1 MRRLITICLL
11 ALSAVALV
19 VAVPGVALAK
29 KSGPTPVISKVSP
42 MRVSVGKLLTIRGSH
57 FRPTKKGNTIIFR
70 SGQGRSAFA
79 KPTRASRTKLVVR
92 VPAAVAR
99 LLTVKNSHQ
108 RPTRLKLRVLAGKF
122 SAYTSRRLSPVV
134 TGVGA
139 GDGGGGSGACGTGS
153 DWDGDLLSNSLEI
166 AIGTDPCLRDTDKDG
181 IEDGFEYQSALD
193 LNHYPVNPPLPYPG
207 KRPYPNALDPSD
219 ATTDYD
225 GDSLTLGEESAAWT
239 DFSSD
244 GHARSGRP
252 TSLANLSYSD
262 GLQRSQTVAAPVD
275 VLSNWVQTL
284 DSDTSFLADD
294 ERDVDGDGISNYDEQ
309 HGRFTEV
316 WWPST
321 HDGTNEPVESKYPA
335 INFLDVADLSNGLAL
350 TNPDM
355 DGDGVL
361 DGNDDQDHDGYP
373 NWFEA
378 SRPADWATTYTSTTF
393 PYPVTLGR
401 TNPLARVNPFNPCKP
416 VYSDA
421 CHVSAPLGYY
431 EPGEDW
437 ANNVTSDTAPPMGT
451 QPGTHA

>member
-1 MRRLITICLL
+1 MAMRRLITICLL

-19 VAVPGVALAK
+19 AAVPGLALAK
-29 KSGPTPVISKVSP
+29 KSGPTPLITKVSP
-42 MRVSVGKLLTIRGSH
+42 MRISVGKLLTIRGRH

-70 SGQGRSAFA
+70 SGKGRSAFA

-99 LLTVKNSHQ
+99 LLTVKNSKQ

-139 GDGGGGSGACGTGS
+139 GDGGGGATGACDTGT
-153 DWDGDLLSNSLEI
+153 DYDGDLLSNSLEL

-181 IEDGFEYQSALD
+181 IEDGYEYQSALD

-207 KRPYPNALDPSD
+207 KRPYPNALDPGD

-225 GDSLTLGEESAAWT
+225 GDGLKLNEEFAAWL

-252 TSLANLSYSD
+252 GSLSNLSYSD
-262 GLQRSQTVAAPVD
+262 GLQRSQSVGAPAD
-275 VLSNWVQTL
+275 LLSNWVQDMDGDGL
-284 DSDTSFLADD
+284 LSDD
-294 ERDVDGDGISNYDEQ
+294 ERDVDGDGLGNWDEQ

-316 WWPST
+316 WWPAE
-321 HDGTNEPVESKYPA
+321 HDGQNEPLESKYPS
-335 INFLDVADLSNGLAL
+335 INFLDVADLSSGLAL
-350 TNPDM
+350 TVADM

-361 DGNDDQDHDGYP
+361 DGNDDQDHDGLSNKFELNRP
-373 NWFEA
+373 SNWLA
-378 SRPADWATTYTSTTF
+378 VYATTDQWSY
-393 PYPVTLGR
+393 
-401 TNPLARVNPFNPCKP
+401 VNPFNPCKP
-416 VYSDA
+416 FNSSRCHTHPPFGYYASDGVPPIGPNPPA
-421 CHVSAPLGYY
+421 GYPGSAPAI
-431 EPGEDW
+431 P
-437 ANNVTSDTAPPMGT
+437 
-451 QPGTHA
+451 

>member
-42 MRVSVGKLLTIRGSH
+42 MRISVGKLLTIRGSH

-70 SGQGRSAFA
+70 SGKGRSAFA

-181 IEDGFEYQSALD
+181 IEDGYEYESALD

-225 GDSLTLGEESAAWT
+225 GDGLKLNEEFAAWL

-244 GHARSGRP
+244 GQARSGRP
-252 TSLANLSYSD
+252 GSLSNLSYSD
-262 GLQRSQTVAAPVD
+262 GLQRSQSVAAPAD
-275 VLSNWVQTL
+275 VLANWVQDMDGDGL
-284 DSDTSFLADD
+284 LSDD
-294 ERDVDGDGISNYDEQ
+294 ERDVDGDGLSNWDEQ

-316 WWPST
+316 WWPAE
-321 HDGTNEPVESKYPA
+321 HDGQNEPLESKYPGM
-335 INFLDVADLSNGLAL
+335 NFLDVADLSSGLAL
-350 TNPDM
+350 TVADM

-361 DGNDDQDHDGYP
+361 DGNDDQDHDGLSNKFELNRP
-373 NWFEA
+373 SNWL
-378 SRPADWATTYTSTTF
+378 SVYATTDPWSY
-393 PYPVTLGR
+393 
-401 TNPLARVNPFNPCKP
+401 VNPFNPCKP
-416 VYSDA
+416 FNSSRCHTHPPFGYYASDGVPPIGPA
-421 CHVSAPLGYY
+421 PPAGYPGSAPAI
-431 EPGEDW
+431 P
-437 ANNVTSDTAPPMGT
+437 
-451 QPGTHA
+451 

>member
-1 MRRLITICLL
+1 MAMRRLITICLL

-19 VAVPGVALAK
+19 AAVPGLALAK
-29 KSGPTPVISKVSP
+29 KSGPTPLITKVSP
-42 MRVSVGKLLTIRGSH
+42 MRISVGKLLTIRGRH

-70 SGQGRSAFA
+70 SGKGRSAFA

-99 LLTVKNSHQ
+99 LLTVKNSKQ

-139 GDGGGGSGACGTGS
+139 GDGGGGATGACDTGT
-153 DWDGDLLSNSLEI
+153 DYDGDLLSNSLEL

-181 IEDGFEYQSALD
+181 IEDGYEYQSALD

-207 KRPYPNALDPSD
+207 KRPYPNALDPGD

-225 GDSLTLGEESAAWT
+225 GDGLKLSEEFAAWL

-252 TSLANLSYSD
+252 GSLSNLSYSD
-262 GLQRSQTVAAPVD
+262 GLQRSQSVGAPAD
-275 VLSNWVQTL
+275 LLSNWVQDMDGDGL
-284 DSDTSFLADD
+284 LSDD
-294 ERDVDGDGISNYDEQ
+294 ERDVDGDGLGNWDEQ

-316 WWPST
+316 WWPAE
-321 HDGTNEPVESKYPA
+321 HDGQNEPLESKYPS
-335 INFLDVADLSNGLAL
+335 INFLDVADLSSGLAL
-350 TNPDM
+350 TVADM

-361 DGNDDQDHDGYP
+361 DGNDDQDHDGLSNKFELNRP
-373 NWFEA
+373 SNWLA
-378 SRPADWATTYTSTTF
+378 VYATTDQWSY
-393 PYPVTLGR
+393 
-401 TNPLARVNPFNPCKP
+401 VNPFNPCKP
-416 VYSDA
+416 FNSSRCHTHPPFGYYASDGVPPIGPNPPA
-421 CHVSAPLGYY
+421 GYPGSAPAI
-431 EPGEDW
+431 P
-437 ANNVTSDTAPPMGT
+437 
-451 QPGTHA
+451 

>member
-1 MRRLITICLL
+1 MAMRRLITICLL

-19 VAVPGVALAK
+19 VAVPGAALAK

-42 MRVSVGKLLTIRGSH
+42 MRISVGKLLTIRGSH

-70 SGQGRSAFA
+70 SGKGRSAFA
-79 KPTRASRTKLVVR
+79 KPIRASRTKLVVR

-139 GDGGGGSGACGTGS
+139 GDGGGGATGACDTGT
-153 DWDGDLLSNSLEI
+153 DFDGDLLSNSLEL

-181 IEDGFEYQSALD
+181 LEDGYEYQSALD

-207 KRPYPNALDPSD
+207 KRPYPNPLDPGDPS
-219 ATTDYD
+219 TDYD
-225 GDSLTLGEESAAWT
+225 GDGLTLGEEFAAWI

-252 TSLANLSYSD
+252 SSLSNLSYSD
-262 GLQRSQTVAAPVD
+262 GLQRSVSVAAPSGVLAD
-275 VLSNWVQTL
+275 WVMDIDRNGVLS
-284 DSDTSFLADD
+284 DD
-294 ERDVDGDGISNYDEQ
+294 ERDVDGDGIDNWDEQ

-316 WWPST
+316 WWPAQ
-321 HDGTNEPVESKYPA
+321 HDGANEPRESKYPG
-335 INFLDVADLSNGLAL
+335 INYLDVADLPSGLAL
-350 TNPDM
+350 TVADM

-361 DGNDDQDHDGYP
+361 DGYDDQDHDGLS
-373 NWFEA
+373 NQFEIR
-378 SRPADWATTYTSTTF
+378 RPDDWIADITGPPLGGSNPWAY
-393 PYPVTLGR
+393 
-401 TNPLARVNPFNPCKP
+401 VNPFNPCKP
-416 VYSDA
+416 FNSSRCHTHPPFGYYASDGEPPIGPDPPA
-421 CHVSAPLGYY
+421 GYPGSAPTTPDG
-431 EPGEDW
+431 
-437 ANNVTSDTAPPMGT
+437 
-451 QPGTHA
+451 

>member
-1 MRRLITICLL
+1 MAMRRLITICLL

-19 VAVPGVALAK
+19 VAVPGAALAK
-29 KSGPTPVISKVSP
+29 KSGPTPLITKVSP
-42 MRVSVGKLLTIRGSH
+42 MRISVGKLLTIRGSH

-70 SGQGRSAFA
+70 SGKGRSAFA

-225 GDSLTLGEESAAWT
+225 GDGLKLNEEFAAWL

-244 GHARSGRP
+244 GQARSGRP
-252 TSLANLSYSD
+252 GSLSNLSYSD
-262 GLQRSQTVAAPVD
+262 GLQRSQSVAAPAD
-275 VLSNWVQTL
+275 LLANWVL
-284 DSDTSFLADD
+284 DMDGDGLLSDD
-294 ERDVDGDGISNYDEQ
+294 ERDADGDGLSNWDEQ
-309 HGRFTEV
+309 RGRFTEV
-316 WWPST
+316 WWPAE
-321 HDGTNEPVESKYPA
+321 HDGQNEPLESKYPG
-335 INFLDVADLSNGLAL
+335 INFLDVADLSSGLAL
-350 TNPDM
+350 TVADM

-361 DGNDDQDHDGYP
+361 DGNDDQDHDGLS
-373 NWFEA
+373 NKFELN
-378 SRPADWATTYTSTTF
+378 RPANWQSVYNTTDPWSY
-393 PYPVTLGR
+393 
-401 TNPLARVNPFNPCKP
+401 VNPFNPCKP
-416 VYSDA
+416 FNSSRCHTHPPFGYYASDGVPPIGPA
-421 CHVSAPLGYY
+421 PPAGYPGSAPAI
-431 EPGEDW
+431 P
-437 ANNVTSDTAPPMGT
+437 
-451 QPGTHA
+451 

>member
-1 MRRLITICLL
+1 MAMRRLITICLL

-19 VAVPGVALAK
+19 VAVPGAALAK
-29 KSGPTPVISKVSP
+29 KSGPTPLITKVSP
-42 MRVSVGKLLTIRGSH
+42 MRISVGKLLTIRGSH
-57 FRPTKKGNTIIFR
+57 FRPTKRGNTIIFR
-70 SGQGRSAFA
+70 SGKGRSAFA

-139 GDGGGGSGACGTGS
+139 GDGGGGGVSGACGTGS

-225 GDSLTLGEESAAWT
+225 GDGLKLNEEFAAWL

-244 GHARSGRP
+244 GQARSGRP
-252 TSLANLSYSD
+252 GSLSNLSYSD
-262 GLQRSQTVAAPVD
+262 GLQRSQSVAAPAD
-275 VLSNWVQTL
+275 LLANWVQDMDGDGL
-284 DSDTSFLADD
+284 LSDD
-294 ERDVDGDGISNYDEQ
+294 ERDADGDGLSNWDEQ

-316 WWPST
+316 WWPAE
-321 HDGTNEPVESKYPA
+321 HDGQNEPLESKYPG
-335 INFLDVADLSNGLAL
+335 INFLDVADLSSGLAL
-350 TNPDM
+350 TVADM

-361 DGNDDQDHDGYP
+361 DGNDDQDHDGLS
-373 NWFEA
+373 NKFELN
-378 SRPADWATTYTSTTF
+378 RPANWQSVYNTTDPWSY
-393 PYPVTLGR
+393 
-401 TNPLARVNPFNPCKP
+401 VNPFNPCKP
-416 VYSDA
+416 FNSSRCHTHPPFGYYASDGVPPIGPA
-421 CHVSAPLGYY
+421 PPAGYPGSAPAI
-431 EPGEDW
+431 P
-437 ANNVTSDTAPPMGT
+437 
-451 QPGTHA
+451 